1 MRSDQLIIFANF
13 ILIVC
18 IVVIT
23 ACASNSV
30 NENKTTAPTVKEEA
44 NTTPKNPTINWMTLP
59 EMETAMLS
67 KPKDI
72 LIMVY
77 AIWCEESKRYEETTY
92 QESNIIKYIN
102 EHYYAVKVDAEEA
115 KTLTY
120 RGKEYNIHPNTGHNE
135 IVYELKARSIPCLVF
150 LDEDFELQGH
160 KMGYTNMEDLD
171 ELLFTYND

>member
-1 MRSDQLIIFANF
+1 MINFLNLIKIALCL
-13 ILIVC
+13 ILLFLFSC
-18 IVVIT
+18 ST
-23 ACASNSV
+23 KPAGEKTKQKEASEKKV
-30 NENKTTAPTVKEEA
+30 PEKQQAA
-44 NTTPKNPTINWMTLP
+44 INWLSLAQ
-59 EMETAMLS
+59 MESAM
-67 KPKDI
+67 KATPKDI
-72 LIMVY
+72 MVMVY
-77 AIWCEESKRYEETTY
+77 ATWCEESKRYEATTY
-92 QESNIIKYIN
+92 QAPKIVQYVN

-171 ELLFTYND
+171 ELLFTYNN